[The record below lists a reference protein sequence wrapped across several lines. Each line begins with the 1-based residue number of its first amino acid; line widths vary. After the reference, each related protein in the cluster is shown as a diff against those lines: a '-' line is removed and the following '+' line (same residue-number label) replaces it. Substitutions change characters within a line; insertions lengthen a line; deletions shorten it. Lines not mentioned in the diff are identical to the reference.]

1 MAEDLVNDPRQ
12 LVAYGLFYRGDR
24 PYIPVLVGVR
34 LDEVRPGALRLPIN
48 EWCSTGVTGVCLDI
62 RWAWHASGGGGQD
75 DEPAS
80 VVAEAIAL
88 ASEAGL
94 DVWVMANMTD
104 APPGLVGSPPGRP
117 AIRRNAGRQGFPSS
131 WDRDRANKWLET
143 LASSV
148 SQGNRAPI

>member
-94 DVWVMANMTD
+94 DIWVMANMTD

-131 WDRDRANKWLET
+131 WARDRANKWLET
-143 LASSV
+143 LASS
-148 SQGNRAPI
+148 